1 MPVFKIHR
9 QRESARSSFRFAPHT
24 SGAAVVKQK
33 DYELSGELE
42 ASSAYAL
49 FNSLRGSQDALEVGD
64 VVELPDGTLKIYKYV
79 GLEDASWWVPVAK
92 PEFVPSESGGAESA
106 SPAS

>member
-9 QRESARSSFRFAPHT
+9 QKENARSSFRFAPHT

-33 DYELSGELE
+33 DYELAGEKE
-42 ASSAYAL
+42 AASAYAL
-49 FNSLRGSQDALEVGD
+49 FNSLRGTEDALEVGD
-64 VVELPDGTLKIYKYV
+64 VVELPDGALKIYKYV
-79 GLEDASWWVPVAK
+79 GLEDASWWVPVVA
-92 PEFVPSESGGAESA
+92 PVAAAEAVAA

>member
-9 QRESARSSFRFAPHT
+9 QRESAKSGFRFAPHT

-33 DYELSGELE
+33 DYELVGEKE
-42 ASSAYAL
+42 AASAYAL
-49 FNSLRGSQDALEVGD
+49 FNELRGTADALEVGD
-64 VVELPDGTLKIYKYV
+64 VVELPEGALKIYKYV
-79 GLEDASWWVPVAK
+79 GLEDAAWWVAPVK
-92 PEFVPSESGGAESA
+92 QESSETSELVEA